1 MAFPFNPNT
10 VKRNARAYGF
20 NTQEAAIFAHIA
32 LDQLRDLNAS
42 SSEPVTAEQIAEAI
56 KQYATKEVERE
67 RAIKLEVRDRG
78 ISILDDMEADLLEM
92 GTGACKSKD
101 SKIPEPRI
109 AEEET
114 DGQPVKRFK
123 FDDDGLELYFG
134 KDDPYGIQAEVVP
147 LSLKYYNQDIIT
159 AMCSRVELAV
169 ELGKQLAPEDL
180 VNLYATSR
188 TFHNAINEH
197 MLSSIRM
204 WIAHRAPEAGKIF
217 QFRLYRRHLVM
228 DPAGRTWREQCQ
240 GAKAA
245 RTNPKLMA
253 QVRSVPGL
261 RYLQLVLRRD
271 RCCRQIIGIMARNG
285 FLMPRSMH
293 GTLLRLWLLMD
304 IATSGQRQ
312 ALLRNR
318 DIWSDNHI
326 YNAQMF
332 FMKLLMAFNDPT
344 YGPGS
349 PELLHLFLGQKGL
362 YPLWQLLMRKRFT
375 TLPDLID
382 LQVRYQYEIPPEL
395 DDNEAGE
402 QTTIHGVPLHEVG
415 TGHYEGW
422 GLGDSHLLRP
432 DELIPLEATA
442 RTLDLEHHLMYM
454 MMWGYF
460 DTRDGDNIVPTE
472 EDMYISDEENVL
484 KHMDTSYHWKKKHA
498 LKKKF
503 FHLSA
508 EEKQKIL
515 DDDEDDRLRALAW
528 TGDVSESDDDEE
540 GEENPYPLDQEINRG
555 FIVRSPRKDEKKVS
569 VPEMNDKQGWEEFVN
584 TALMTVAPDFG
595 EDESLR
601 AQAWHNY
608 SNDEMEGEW
617 DWPAWLAQDEASRG
631 AEGTE
636 EGERESEAETV
647 IMEDEDLADDEDT
660 GSEVEDGDESDGELH
675 DPLLVELRD
684 YLNGEGVQPSAEL
697 RHLLGGHA

>member
-1 MAFPFNPNT
+1 MALPFNPNT
-10 VKRNARAYGF
+10 IKRNARVYGF

-32 LDQLRDLNAS
+32 LDQLRGLNAS
-42 SSEPVTAEQIAEAI
+42 SSEPVSLEQIAEAI
-56 KQYATKEVERE
+56 KRYATSEVERE
-67 RAIKLEVRDRG
+67 RAIKPEIRDRG
-78 ISILDDMEADLLEM
+78 ISILDDMEADLLQM
-92 GTGACKSKD
+92 GTEIHESNDGNM
-101 SKIPEPRI
+101 PEPMI
-109 AEEET
+109 VEEESH
-114 DGQPVKRFK
+114 GQPSKRFK
-123 FDDDGLELYFG
+123 FDDDGLEQYFG
-134 KDDPYGIQAEVVP
+134 KDDPYNSRTEVAP

-159 AMCSRVELAV
+159 AMCARVELAV

-188 TFHNAINEH
+188 TFHSAINEH

-217 QFRLYRRHLVM
+217 EFRLYRRVLVT
-228 DPAGRTWREQCQ
+228 DPAGRTWHEQCQ
-240 GAKAA
+240 GGEAA
-245 RTNPKLMA
+245 RTNPELMA

-261 RYLQLVLRRD
+261 RYLQLVLGRD

-285 FLMPRSMH
+285 FLMPKSMH

-312 ALLRNR
+312 ALLRNQ
-318 DIWSDNHI
+318 DIWSDGHI

-362 YPLWQLLMRKRFT
+362 YPLWQLLLRKRFT

-382 LQVRYQYEIPPEL
+382 LQVRYQYDVPPEL
-395 DDNEAGE
+395 AANQAGE

-422 GLGDSHLLRP
+422 GLGDNHLLRP
-432 DELIPLEATA
+432 DELIPMEATA
-442 RTLDLEHHLMYM
+442 RTLDLEHHLIYM

-460 DTRDGDNIVPTE
+460 DTRSGDNIVPTQD
-472 EDMYISDEENVL
+472 DMYISDEENVL

-498 LKKKF
+498 LKKSF

-508 EEKQKIL
+508 EQKQKIL

-528 TGDVSESDDDEE
+528 TGDSSEGDSDDDA
-540 GEENPYPLDQEINRG
+540 GEEHPYPLDEEINRG

-569 VPEMNDKQGWEEFVN
+569 VPEMNDKQGWEDFVN
-584 TALMTVAPDFG
+584 AALTTVGPDLG
-595 EDESLR
+595 EDQKLR
-601 AQAWHNY
+601 AQAWYNY
-608 SNDEMEGEW
+608 SKGQAEGGR
-617 DWPAWLAQDEASRG
+617 DWQAWLAHEEANRA
-631 AEGTE
+631 AEADG
-636 EGERESEAETV
+636 EGDRESEAETIIV
-647 IMEDEDLADDEDT
+647 
-660 GSEVEDGDESDGELH
+660 GDESLAGDEDAGSDTEDGALH
-675 DPLLVELRD
+675 DPLLREL
-684 YLNGEGVQPSAEL
+684 GEFLHGDGVQPSVEL
-697 RHLLGGHA
+697 RQLLGDYYHA